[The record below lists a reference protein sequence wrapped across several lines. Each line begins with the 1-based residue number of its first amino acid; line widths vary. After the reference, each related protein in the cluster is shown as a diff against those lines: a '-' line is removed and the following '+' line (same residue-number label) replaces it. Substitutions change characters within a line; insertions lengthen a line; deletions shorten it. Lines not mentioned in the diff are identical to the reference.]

1 MRITESKLR
10 KIIRQVIVENLEN
23 QILDSE
29 GYPFD
34 RDYVQDLMGLVRIT
48 GDSEMIIKGLGSLS
62 ETELEDFKLDYL
74 NVVKNKDNEV
84 EMKYSPEMRP
94 SYYNKLNNMFVHKGY
109 REIE

>member
-34 RDYVQDLMGLVRIT
+34 RDYVQDLMGLVGIT
-48 GDSEMIIKGLGSLS
+48 GDSEMIIKGLGSLN
-62 ETELEDFKLDYL
+62 EKELEDFKVDYSY
-74 NVVKNKDNEV
+74 VVNDNDAYF
-84 EMKYSPEMRP
+84 EMMDYVP
-94 SYYNKLNNMFVHKGY
+94 SYYDKLNNMFVQTSMVGM
-109 REIE
+109 